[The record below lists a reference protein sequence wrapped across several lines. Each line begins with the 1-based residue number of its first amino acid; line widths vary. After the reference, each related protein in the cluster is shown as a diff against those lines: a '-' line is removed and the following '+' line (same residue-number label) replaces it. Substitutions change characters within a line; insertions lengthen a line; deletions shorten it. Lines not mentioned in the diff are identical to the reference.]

1 MKITDKASIF
11 YYCQNDAL
19 LSTFN
24 DLIQRTYIMNET
36 STVQLIR
43 TYQKSLLMNEF
54 DINGVSIWWV
64 LFNLGDYKNK
74 ISEMEDK

>member
-1 MKITDKASIF
+1 
-11 YYCQNDAL
+11 
-19 LSTFN
+19 
-24 DLIQRTYIMNET
+24 
-36 STVQLIR
+36 
-43 TYQKSLLMNEF
+43 MNEF